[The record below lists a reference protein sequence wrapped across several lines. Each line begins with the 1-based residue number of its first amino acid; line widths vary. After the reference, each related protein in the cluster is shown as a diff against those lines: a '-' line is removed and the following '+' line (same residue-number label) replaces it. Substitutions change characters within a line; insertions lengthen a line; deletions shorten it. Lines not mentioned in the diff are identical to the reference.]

1 MSAWYIFG
9 TLGFYPV
16 CPGSDQYVIGAPF
29 FKEASVKLPNGKTLT
44 VKAPKVSDTNRYIKK
59 VLFNGKEYTKLY
71 LTHADILQGGTLEF
85 EMAAR
90 PNKARGQKPA
100 DKPYSMTTK

>member
-1 MSAWYIFG
+1 M
-9 TLGFYPV
+9 
-16 CPGSDQYVIGAPF
+16 
-29 FKEASVKLPNGKTLT
+29 T

-90 PNKARGQKPA
+90 PNKARGQKPS